1 MVKIP
6 LRLAVWI
13 KTMNPDINRWL
24 RPPAFM
30 RAALLL
36 LLSAGLLLPQPA
48 AASDGAQLTLV
59 KKIPLTKVSGRI
71 DHFTFDSKNNRLLV
85 AALGNNTLEIIDA
98 EKGLVVHEIAGFS
111 HPQGVGFDPDSGR
124 YIVANAMD
132 GICRIFDAATLAE
145 TGRVDLKDDADNIR
159 YDRAAKLLWVGYG
172 DGGLAAIDPASGR
185 QVADIKLEGH
195 PESFQLEAKGSR
207 IFINVP
213 DEQEIIVADRRQNMV
228 VARWAL
234 KETKANF
241 PMALDEGHH
250 RLFVGCR
257 HPAKLVVLNT
267 DNGAVVADV
276 DIVHDSDDVYFD
288 AARHCIYAS
297 GGGGFITVVLQ
308 KSPDS
313 YAVTDEIPT
322 AAGARTSFFATDKGL
337 LFVAVP
343 QRLMQPAEVRVYQVS
358 SP

>member
-1 MVKIP
+1 MVKFP
-6 LRLAVWI
+6 FSWQFSRLMRI
-13 KTMNPDINRWL
+13 F
-24 RPPAFM
+24 AFM
-30 RAALLL
+30 QTALLF
-36 LLSAGLLLPQPA
+36 LLSAGLWLPQPA
-48 AASDGAQLTLV
+48 AASDGARFTLV
-59 KKIPLTKVSGRI
+59 KKIPLTNVGGRI
-71 DHFTFDSKNNRLLV
+71 DHLAFDSKNNRLLV
-85 AALGNNTLEIIDA
+85 AALGNNTLEIIDV
-98 EKGLVVHEIAGFS
+98 EKGGVVHEITGFS

-145 TGRVDLKDDADNIR
+145 TGRVDLKDDADNVR
-159 YDRAAKLLWVGYG
+159 CDRAAKLLWVGYG

-185 QVADIKLEGH
+185 QVAEIKLEGH

-213 DEQEIIVADRRQNMV
+213 DEQEIIVADRRQNTV
-228 VARWAL
+228 VAHWAL
-234 KETKANF
+234 KDMGANF
-241 PMALDEGHH
+241 PMALDEEHH

-276 DIVHDSDDVYFD
+276 DIVRDSDDVYFD

-297 GGGGFITVVLQ
+297 GGEGSITVVLQ

-313 YAVTDEIPT
+313 YAVTGKIAT
-322 AAGARTSFFATDKGL
+322 AAGARTSFFDADKSL
-337 LFVAVP
+337 FFVAVP
-343 QRLMQPAEVRVYQVS
+343 QRLMQPAEVRVYRVH